1 MVYPLTY
8 RQVACLLHKKKKRL
22 YLVGETYIPFESESE
37 KSLNCVWL
45 FVTHG
50 ILQTRILERL
60 AFPFSRGSSQPRDRT
75 QVSHIAG
82 GLYQL
87 SHKGNPRI
95 LEWVAYPFSSG
106 FSQPRNWTRVF
117 SIASRFF
124 TNWAIREDSN
134 LSIYLFNWIVHSID
148 ISWVPTV
155 YQNLP
160 DFVSGNSKIN
170 KTCPRRIY
178 SLVKEIDIHINIC
191 NAIW

>member
-1 MVYPLTY
+1 MVNPLIDKWL
-8 RQVACLLHKKKKRL
+8 ACFTKRKILFCRRDIYSFWKWKWKITQLCLTLCDPWNSPDQNTGEVSLSLLQ
-22 YLVGETYIPFESESE
+22 
-37 KSLNCVWL
+37 
-45 FVTHG
+45 G
-50 ILQTRILERL
+50 I
-60 AFPFSRGSSQPRDRT
+60 FPTQGSNPCLPHFRWT
-75 QVSHIAG
+75 
-82 GLYQL
+82 LYQL
-87 SHKGNPRI
+87 SHKGSPRI

-117 SIASRFF
+117 SIASRSF

-170 KTCPRRIY
+170 KTCPRRVY
-178 SLVKEIDIHINIC
+178 SLVKEIDMHTNIC